1 MTNKIEPILDFIVLD
16 EEQGPVVDERGIPSL
31 KQRPI
36 VKSIPDLIAKGKVQN
51 IEMFA
56 EQFAQVEQW
65 DWAEQ
70 YIAYLISVHEVE
82 QHNANLPTYVNNEG
96 EEVEALPLELPE
108 EPERP
113 PIQTPTEVLEPYQK
127 QITKTLGIE
136 FKGVHVSLNES
147 NQNGLSAL
155 KSALELSKE
164 FEVDDQFFPINFN
177 AETCTGTKILM
188 LADEAEFKQFGLQ
201 FIMARKVFFE

>member
-1 MTNKIEPILDFIVLD
+1 MTNKLTPILDFIVLD
-16 EEQGPVVDERGIPSL
+16 KEQGPVVDEYGIPTL

-36 VKSIPDLIAKGKVQN
+36 VKFIPDLIAKGKVQN

-70 YIAYLISVHEVE
+70 YIAYLISVYEIE
-82 QHNANLPTYVNNEG
+82 QHNANLPTYFNDEG
-96 EEVEALPLELPE
+96 KEVETLPLELPE
-108 EPERP
+108 APERP
-113 PIQTPTEVLEPYQK
+113 LLQTPQEVLEPYQK
-127 QITKTLGIE
+127 QITKALGIE
-136 FKGVHVSLNES
+136 FKGVHISLNES

-164 FEVDDQFFPINFN
+164 FEVSDQFFPINFN
-177 AETCTGTKILM
+177 AETCDGTQVLT
-188 LADEAEFKQFGLQ
+188 LVDEAEFKEFGLQ
-201 FIMARKVFFE
+201 FVMARKAFFE